1 MSTLLKE
8 AIVDAQALREAAL
21 KNAESTII
29 EKYSDE
35 VRTALDNLLEQEEDL
50 GADMGA
56 DMGADPMAAD
66 PMAADPM
73 MGGVE
78 EGEMAEDVAQD
89 VPLGA
94 AEGEKLCGC
103 PEEGEES
110 KVTVDLDE
118 LQEAVD
124 ALHRELEEDLD
135 EEVDLSS
142 LNIEELLSEEDDEE
156 EEDIEEN
163 ITTGSDEIFGE
174 QEDTPQTSG
183 AGALAGSA
191 AAEEA
196 DSDALQSEE
205 GVKTNE
211 GIDIPDSLVD
221 AIMEKLRVDM
231 GATLSG
237 WAGRSAYDVK
247 WEMEKEMAHRRGT
260 KAYDELEILKKAQE
274 ELVFENNQLSERTEQ
289 YEQAV
294 EELRKNLHEV
304 NVSNARLLYTN
315 RVLRNTSLNERQ
327 KNKIAE
333 AISRA
338 GSVTEA
344 KTIYETL
351 ESAVPTHSKRGPQ
364 SLSEAI
370 SRPSSVIRAT
380 RKESTQPSDPFTDRM
395 KKLAGIK

>member
-8 AIVDAQALREAAL
+8 AIVDAKALRNAAL
-21 KNAESTII
+21 KTAESTII

-35 VRTALDNLLEQEEDL
+35 VRTALDSLLEQEEDL
-50 GADMGA
+50 GLGA
-56 DMGADPMAAD
+56 DLGADPMAAA
-66 PMAADPM
+66 PMAAAEEPA
-73 MGGVE
+73 GPVE
-78 EGEMAEDVAQD
+78 EVADD

-103 PEEGEES
+103 PDEGEES

-124 ALHRELEEDLD
+124 VLHRELEEDLD
-135 EEVDLSS
+135 EEIDLSS
-142 LNIEELLSEEDDEE
+142 LNLEDLLSEDDEE
-156 EEDIEEN
+156 EDEEDIEES
-163 ITTGSDEIFGE
+163 ITTGSDEIFGT
-174 QEDTPQTSG
+174 QEDDPQTSG
-183 AGALAGSA
+183 GGALAGSA

-196 DSDALQSEE
+196 DSEALQSEE

-211 GIDIPDSLVD
+211 AFDIPDSFID
-221 AIMEKLRVDM
+221 AIMEKLTVDM
-231 GATLSG
+231 GAELSG
-237 WAGRSAYDVK
+237 WAGRPAYDVK

-260 KAYDELEILKKAQE
+260 KAQEELEILKKAQE
-274 ELVFENNQLSERTEQ
+274 ELVFENNQLSERNKQ

-294 EELRKNLHEV
+294 EELRENLQEV

-344 KTIYETL
+344 KTIYKTL
-351 ESAVPTHSKRGPQ
+351 ESAVPTHSKQGPQ

-370 SRPSSVIRAT
+370 NRPSSVIRAT

>member
-8 AIVDAQALREAAL
+8 AIVDAQALRDAAL
-21 KNAESTII
+21 KTAESTII

-35 VRTALDNLLEQEEDL
+35 VRTALDSLLEQEEDL
-50 GADMGA
+50 GLGA
-56 DMGADPMAAD
+56 DLGADPMAAA
-66 PMAADPM
+66 PMAGTEETAAP
-73 MGGVE
+73 VE
-78 EGEMAEDVAQD
+78 EVADD

-103 PEEGEES
+103 PDEGEES

-124 ALHRELEEDLD
+124 ALHQEIHEGADEEIDLD
-135 EEVDLSS
+135 ESTL
-142 LNIEELLSEEDDEE
+142 LAILSEDDNV
-156 EEDIEEN
+156 DEN
-163 ITTGSDEIFGE
+163 ITTGSDDIFAT
-174 QEDTPQTSG
+174 QEDDEDTDG
-183 AGALAGSA
+183 GGA
-191 AAEEA
+191 AAGGAAAKEA
-196 DSDALQSEE
+196 DAKDASGPGGSTIAEE
-205 GVKTNE
+205 L
-211 GIDIPDSLVD
+211 DIPAALVD
-221 AIMEKLRVDM
+221 AIMEKLTVDM
-231 GATLSG
+231 GAELSG
-237 WAGRSAYDVK
+237 WAGRPAYDVK

-260 KAYDELEILKKAQE
+260 EAYEELEILKKAQE
-274 ELVFENNQLSERTEQ
+274 ELVFENNQLSERNKQ

-294 EELRKNLHEV
+294 EELRENLQEV

-344 KTIYETL
+344 KTIYKTL

-370 SRPSSVIRAT
+370 TRPSSVIRAT
-380 RKESTQPSDPFTDRM
+380 RKESAQPSDPFTDRM

>member
-8 AIVDAQALREAAL
+8 AIVDANALRDAAL

-35 VRTALDNLLEQEEDL
+35 VRTALDSLLEQPEL
-50 GADMGA
+50 GGV
-56 DMGADPMAAD
+56 DPMAMED
-66 PMAADPM
+66 PMAIGDPM
-73 MGGVE
+73 AMGDPMALGDE
-78 EGEMAEDVAQD
+78 EAPPAEDVAQD

-94 AEGEKLCGC
+94 ADGEKLCPC
-103 PEEGEES
+103 PEEGEEA

-135 EEVDLSS
+135 EEVDLSD
-142 LNIEELLSEEDDEE
+142 LDLANILSDDDDE
-156 EEDIEEN
+156 IEIDET
-163 ITTGSDEIFGE
+163 ITTGSDEIFGA
-174 QEDTPQTSG
+174 QEDAPQTSG
-183 AGALAGSA
+183 GGALAGTA
-191 AAEEA
+191 AAALADATQMKDAALEE
-196 DSDALQSEE
+196 
-205 GVKTNE
+205 NF
-211 GIDIPDSLVD
+211 DIPDDLID

-237 WAGRSAYDVK
+237 WAGRSSYDVK

-260 KAYDELEILKKAQE
+260 KEQEEIEILKKAQE
-274 ELVFENNQLSERTEQ
+274 ELVFENNQLDETNKQSK
-289 YEQAV
+289 QAIT
-294 EELRKNLHEV
+294 ELREGLQDV
-304 NVSNARLLYTN
+304 NISNARLLYTN

-344 KTIYETL
+344 RTIYETL
-351 ESAVPTHSKRGPQ
+351 QSAVPAHVKRGPQ

-370 SRPSSVIRAT
+370 NRPSSVIRAT
-380 RKESTQPSDPFTDRM
+380 RKESAQPSDPFTDRM

>member
-8 AIVDAQALREAAL
+8 AIVDAKALRNAAL
-21 KNAESTII
+21 KTAESTII

-35 VRTALDNLLEQEEDL
+35 VRTALDSLLEQEEDL
-50 GADMGA
+50 GLGA
-56 DMGADPMAAD
+56 DLGADPMAAA
-66 PMAADPM
+66 PMAAAEEPAAP
-73 MGGVE
+73 VE
-78 EGEMAEDVAQD
+78 EVADD

-103 PEEGEES
+103 PDEGEES

-124 ALHRELEEDLD
+124 VLHRELEEDLD
-135 EEVDLSS
+135 EEIDLSS
-142 LNIEELLSEEDDEE
+142 LNLEDLLSEDDEDE
-156 EEDIEEN
+156 DEEDIEES
-163 ITTGSDEIFGE
+163 ITTGSDEIFGT
-174 QEDTPQTSG
+174 QEDNPQTSG
-183 AGALAGSA
+183 GGALAGSA

-196 DSDALQSEE
+196 DSEALQSEE

-211 GIDIPDSLVD
+211 AFDIPDSFID
-221 AIMEKLRVDM
+221 AIMEKLTVDM
-231 GATLSG
+231 GAELSG
-237 WAGRSAYDVK
+237 WAGRPAYDVK

-260 KAYDELEILKKAQE
+260 KAQEELEILKKAQE
-274 ELVFENNQLSERTEQ
+274 ELVFENNQLSERNKQ

-294 EELRKNLHEV
+294 EELRENLQEV

-344 KTIYETL
+344 KTIYKTL
-351 ESAVPTHSKRGPQ
+351 ESAVPTHSKQGPQ

-370 SRPSSVIRAT
+370 NRPSSVIRAT

>member
-8 AIVDAQALREAAL
+8 AIVDANALRNAAL

-35 VRTALDNLLEQEEDL
+35 VRTALDNLLEQDEF
-50 GADMGA
+50 
-56 DMGADPMAAD
+56 GADPMAMAGD
-66 PMAADPM
+66 PMAMAGDPM
-73 MGGVE
+73 AMGGDPMAMGME
-78 EGEMAEDVAQD
+78 EEAGAVEDVAQD

-94 AEGEKLCGC
+94 AEGEKLCAC
-103 PEEGEES
+103 PEEGEET

-124 ALHRELEEDLD
+124 MLHRELQEDLD
-135 EEVDLSS
+135 EEVDLSD
-142 LNIEELLSEEDDEE
+142 LDLANIFSDDEE
-156 EEDIEEN
+156 EDLDET
-163 ITTGSDEIFGE
+163 ITSGSDEIFGA
-174 QEDTPQTSG
+174 QEDAPQTG
-183 AGALAGSA
+183 GGGALAGSA
-191 AAEEA
+191 AAAEA
-196 DSDALQSEE
+196 DATQMKDAALEEDLDISDELM
-205 GVKTNE
+205 
-211 GIDIPDSLVD
+211 D

-237 WAGRSAYDVK
+237 WAGRSSYDVK

-260 KAYDELEILKKAQE
+260 KEQEELEILKKAQE
-274 ELVFENNQLSERTEQ
+274 ELVFENNQLDETNKQ
-289 YEQAV
+289 YKQAIN
-294 EELRKNLHEV
+294 ELREGLQDV
-304 NVSNARLLYTN
+304 NISNARLLYTN

-333 AISRA
+333 AISKA

-351 ESAVPTHSKRGPQ
+351 QSAVPTHVKRGPQ

-370 SRPSSVIRAT
+370 NRPSSVIRAT
-380 RKESTQPSDPFTDRM
+380 RKEPAQPSDPFTDRM

>member
-35 VRTALDNLLEQEEDL
+35 VRTALDSLLEQEEDL
-50 GADMGA
+50 GLGA
-56 DMGADPMAAD
+56 DMAADPMAAD
-66 PMAADPM
+66 PMAAADPL
-73 MGGVE
+73 GDTP
-78 EGEMAEDVAQD
+78 EGAPAEDVAQD

-103 PEEGEES
+103 PDDGEES

-118 LQEAVD
+118 LQEAVE
-124 ALHRELEEDLD
+124 ALHRDLEEDLD
-135 EEVDLSS
+135 EEIDLSS
-142 LNIEELLSEEDDEE
+142 LNLEDLLSEDDDEDDD
-156 EEDIEEN
+156 DIEEN
-163 ITTGSDEIFGE
+163 ITTGSDEIFGT
-174 QEDTPQTSG
+174 QEDAPQTSG
-183 AGALAGSA
+183 GGALAGSA

-196 DSDALQSEE
+196 DSNALQSEE

-211 GIDIPDSLVD
+211 GIDIPDGLVD
-221 AIMEKLRVDM
+221 AIMEKLTVDM
-231 GATLSG
+231 GAELSG
-237 WAGRSAYDVK
+237 WAGRPAYDVV

-260 KAYDELEILKKAQE
+260 EAYEELEILKKAQE
-274 ELVFENNQLSERTEQ
+274 ELVFENNQLSERNKQ

-294 EELRKNLHEV
+294 EELRENLQEV
-304 NVSNARLLYTN
+304 NISNARLLYTN

-344 KTIYETL
+344 KTIYKTL

>member
-8 AIVDAQALREAAL
+8 AIVDANALRNAAL

-35 VRTALDNLLEQEEDL
+35 VRTALDNLLEQDEF
-50 GADMGA
+50 
-56 DMGADPMAAD
+56 GADPMAMGDPMAMAD
-66 PMAADPM
+66 PMA
-73 MGGVE
+73 MGME
-78 EGEMAEDVAQD
+78 EEAPPVGDVAQD

-94 AEGEKLCGC
+94 ADGEKLCAC
-103 PEEGEES
+103 PDEGEET

-124 ALHRELEEDLD
+124 ELHRELEEDLD
-135 EEVDLSS
+135 EEVD
-142 LNIEELLSEEDDEE
+142 ITELDLATLLAQDDEDDELE
-156 EEDIEEN
+156 ET
-163 ITTGSDEIFGE
+163 ITTGSDEIFGA
-174 QEDTPQTSG
+174 QEDAPQTSG
-183 AGALAGSA
+183 GGALAGA
-191 AAEEA
+191 AAAASADATQMKDAALEEN
-196 DSDALQSEE
+196 L
-205 GVKTNE
+205 
-211 GIDIPDSLVD
+211 DIPDDLID
-221 AIMEKLRVDM
+221 AIMEKLKVDM

-237 WAGRSAYDVK
+237 WAGRSAYDMK

-260 KAYDELEILKKAQE
+260 KEQEELEILKKAQE
-274 ELVFENNQLSERTEQ
+274 ELVFENNQLDEQ
-289 YEQAV
+289 NKQYKQAIN
-294 EELRKNLHEV
+294 ELRESLQEV
-304 NVSNARLLYTN
+304 NISNARLLYTN

-344 KTIYETL
+344 KTIYKTL

-370 SRPSSVIRAT
+370 NRPSSVIRAT
-380 RKESTQPSDPFTDRM
+380 RKESAQPSDPFTDRM

>member
-8 AIVDAQALREAAL
+8 AIVDANALRNAAL

-35 VRTALDNLLEQEEDL
+35 VRTALDNLLEQDEF
-50 GADMGA
+50 
-56 DMGADPMAAD
+56 GADPMAMGDPMAMAD
-66 PMAADPM
+66 PMA
-73 MGGVE
+73 MGME
-78 EGEMAEDVAQD
+78 EEAPPVGDVAQD

-94 AEGEKLCGC
+94 SDGEKLCAC
-103 PEEGEES
+103 PDEGEET

-124 ALHRELEEDLD
+124 ELHRELEEDLD
-135 EEVDLSS
+135 EEVD
-142 LNIEELLSEEDDEE
+142 ITELDLVTLLAQDDEDDELE
-156 EEDIEEN
+156 ET
-163 ITTGSDEIFGE
+163 ITTGSDEIFGA
-174 QEDTPQTSG
+174 QEDAPQTSG
-183 AGALAGSA
+183 GGALAGA
-191 AAEEA
+191 AAAASADATQMKDAALEEN
-196 DSDALQSEE
+196 L
-205 GVKTNE
+205 
-211 GIDIPDSLVD
+211 DIPEDLID

-237 WAGRSAYDVK
+237 WAGRSAYDMK

-260 KAYDELEILKKAQE
+260 KEQEELEILKKAQE
-274 ELVFENNQLSERTEQ
+274 ELVFENKQLSERNKQ
-289 YEQAV
+289 YEQAIY
-294 EELRKNLHEV
+294 ELREGLQEV

-344 KTIYETL
+344 KTIYKTL

-370 SRPSSVIRAT
+370 NRPSSVIRAT
-380 RKESTQPSDPFTDRM
+380 RKESAQPSDPFTDRM

>member
-8 AIVDAQALREAAL
+8 AIVDANALRNAAL

-35 VRTALDNLLEQEEDL
+35 VRTALDNLLEQDEF
-50 GADMGA
+50 
-56 DMGADPMAAD
+56 GADPMAMGDPMAMAD
-66 PMAADPM
+66 PMA
-73 MGGVE
+73 MGME
-78 EGEMAEDVAQD
+78 EEAPPVGDVAQD

-94 AEGEKLCGC
+94 ADGEKLCAC
-103 PEEGEES
+103 PDEGEET

-124 ALHRELEEDLD
+124 ELHRELEEDLD
-135 EEVDLSS
+135 EEVD
-142 LNIEELLSEEDDEE
+142 ITELDLATLLAQDDELE
-156 EEDIEEN
+156 ET
-163 ITTGSDEIFGE
+163 ITTGSDEIFGA
-174 QEDTPQTSG
+174 QEDAPQTSG
-183 AGALAGSA
+183 GGALAGA
-191 AAEEA
+191 AAAASADATQMKDAALEEN
-196 DSDALQSEE
+196 L
-205 GVKTNE
+205 
-211 GIDIPDSLVD
+211 DIPEDLID
-221 AIMEKLRVDM
+221 AIMEKLKVDM

-237 WAGRSAYDVK
+237 WAGRSAYDMK

-260 KAYDELEILKKAQE
+260 KEQEELEILKKAQE
-274 ELVFENNQLSERTEQ
+274 ELVFENKQLSERNKQ
-289 YEQAV
+289 YEQAIY
-294 EELRKNLHEV
+294 ELREGLQEV

-344 KTIYETL
+344 KTIYKTL

-370 SRPSSVIRAT
+370 NRPSSVIRAT
-380 RKESTQPSDPFTDRM
+380 RKESAQPSDPFTDRM

>member
-8 AIVDAQALREAAL
+8 AIVDANALRNAAL

-35 VRTALDNLLEQEEDL
+35 VRTALDNLLEQDEF
-50 GADMGA
+50 
-56 DMGADPMAAD
+56 GADPMAMGDPMAMAD
-66 PMAADPM
+66 PMA
-73 MGGVE
+73 MGME
-78 EGEMAEDVAQD
+78 EEAPPVGDVAQD

-94 AEGEKLCGC
+94 ADGEKLCAC
-103 PEEGEES
+103 PDEGEET

-124 ALHRELEEDLD
+124 ELHRELEEDLD
-135 EEVDLSS
+135 EEVD
-142 LNIEELLSEEDDEE
+142 ITELDLATLLAQDDEDDELE
-156 EEDIEEN
+156 ET
-163 ITTGSDEIFGE
+163 ITTGSDEIFGA
-174 QEDTPQTSG
+174 QEDAPQTSG
-183 AGALAGSA
+183 GGALAGA
-191 AAEEA
+191 AAAASADATQMKDAALEEN
-196 DSDALQSEE
+196 L
-205 GVKTNE
+205 
-211 GIDIPDSLVD
+211 DIPEDLID
-221 AIMEKLRVDM
+221 AIMEKLKVDM

-237 WAGRSAYDVK
+237 WAGRSAYDMK

-260 KAYDELEILKKAQE
+260 KEQEELEILKKAQE
-274 ELVFENNQLSERTEQ
+274 ELVFENNQLDEQ
-289 YEQAV
+289 NKQYKQAIN
-294 EELRKNLHEV
+294 ELRESLQEV
-304 NVSNARLLYTN
+304 NISNARLLYTN

-344 KTIYETL
+344 KTIYKTL
-351 ESAVPTHSKRGPQ
+351 ESAVPTHSKQGPQ

-370 SRPSSVIRAT
+370 NRPSSVIRAT
-380 RKESTQPSDPFTDRM
+380 RKESAQPSDPFTDRM